1 MATETQSEIV
11 IDLNEEISPE
21 HSVLS
26 GDEWGEEVRE
36 QIELDRLDGEEGLH
50 VVIRFPE
57 WTAMV
62 TTAFIRGL
70 IRGSVL
76 KLTDK
81 GFWSK
86 YSFTGPDFHD
96 VIAEEVTNSERIRSG
111 EIA

>member
-26 GDEWGEEVRE
+26 GDEWGKEVRE
-36 QIELDRLDGEEGLH
+36 QIELDRLDRVEGLH

-57 WTAMV
+57 WTMMV

-70 IRGSVL
+70 IRDSVL
-76 KLTDK
+76 TLTDT
-81 GFWSK
+81 GFWGK
-86 YSFTGPDFHD
+86 YSFAGPDFRD
-96 VIAEEVTNSERIRSG
+96 VIEEEVTNSERIRRG

>member
-1 MATETQSEIV
+1 MATDTQSEIV
-11 IDLNEEISPE
+11 IDLAEVISPE

-26 GDEWGEEVRE
+26 GDEWGKEVRE
-36 QIELDRLDGEEGLH
+36 QIELDRLDGVDGLH

-70 IRGSVL
+70 IRDSVL
-76 KLTDK
+76 KLTNE
-81 GFWSK
+81 GFWNK
-86 YSFTGPDFHD
+86 YSFAGADFHD
-96 VIAEEVTNSERIRSG
+96 VYEEEVTNSERVRRG